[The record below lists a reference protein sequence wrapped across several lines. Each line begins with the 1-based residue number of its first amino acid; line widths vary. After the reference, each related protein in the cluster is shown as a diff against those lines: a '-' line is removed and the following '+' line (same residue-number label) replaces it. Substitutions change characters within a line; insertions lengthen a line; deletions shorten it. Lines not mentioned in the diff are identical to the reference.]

1 MKGKM
6 RMVLFALGAGFVVLF
21 GLRLLYG
28 LLNSGPVATSVPS
41 IGSGQREFEFSKK
54 NYASEKFLAP
64 AANGVQGHNVDQ
76 KYEKVASVLSRTSA
90 FDQDELR
97 VRGATGKYHAL
108 VQYEQSS
115 GLAGHRH
122 LEMAVGVVPSE
133 FDNIVEEV
141 RQIGTLS
148 SIRID
153 KVDKTGEY
161 RNLIAKKASQEK
173 ARDSL
178 LVLKGR
184 AGSIDEMIHLENKL
198 LEIESEIQTL
208 GVSLG
213 EYSQENEFCTIK
225 LTLDES
231 ITSAQISVAHRIK
244 VALIWA
250 GTYYL
255 VLLVTLLITGLLI
268 LGVRSLDGGL
278 RNVQT
283 DPGTKG

>member
-28 LLNSGPVATSVPS
+28 LMNSGPGGTSLS
-41 IGSGQREFEFSKK
+41 IIGSRPAEFEFSKK

-64 AANGVQGHNVDQ
+64 AANGAQAHNVDQ
-76 KYEKVASVLSRTSA
+76 KYEKVASVVSRTSA
-90 FDQDELR
+90 FDQDEAR
-97 VRGATGKYHAL
+97 VRGTTGKYHAL

-122 LEMAVGVVPSE
+122 LEMAVGVVPAE
-133 FDNIVEEV
+133 FDNVVEEI
-141 RQIGTLS
+141 RQIGTLA

-161 RNLIAKKASQEK
+161 SNLIAKKASQEK

-178 LVLKGR
+178 LGLKGR
-184 AGSIDEMIHLENKL
+184 AGSIDEMINLENKL
-198 LEIESEIQTL
+198 LAIESEIQTL

-268 LGVRSLDGGL
+268 LGVRSLDGSL

>member
-161 RNLIAKKASQEK
+161 R
-173 ARDSL
+173 
-178 LVLKGR
+178 
-184 AGSIDEMIHLENKL
+184 
-198 LEIESEIQTL
+198 
-208 GVSLG
+208 
-213 EYSQENEFCTIK
+213 
-225 LTLDES
+225 
-231 ITSAQISVAHRIK
+231 
-244 VALIWA
+244 
-250 GTYYL
+250 
-255 VLLVTLLITGLLI
+255 
-268 LGVRSLDGGL
+268 
-278 RNVQT
+278 
-283 DPGTKG
+283 

>member
-1 MKGKM
+1 
-6 RMVLFALGAGFVVLF
+6 MVLFALGAGFVVLF

-28 LLNSGPVATSVPS
+28 LMNSGPGGTSLS
-41 IGSGQREFEFSKK
+41 IIGSRPAEFEFSKK

-64 AANGVQGHNVDQ
+64 AANGAQAHNVDQ
-76 KYEKVASVLSRTSA
+76 KYEKVASVVSRTSA
-90 FDQDELR
+90 FDQDEAR
-97 VRGATGKYHAL
+97 VRGTTGKYHAL

-122 LEMAVGVVPSE
+122 LEMAVGVVPAE
-133 FDNIVEEV
+133 FDNVVEEI
-141 RQIGTLS
+141 RQIGTLA

-161 RNLIAKKASQEK
+161 SNLIAKKASQEK

-178 LVLKGR
+178 LGLKGR
-184 AGSIDEMIHLENKL
+184 AGSIDEMINLENKL
-198 LEIESEIQTL
+198 LAIESEIQTL

-268 LGVRSLDGGL
+268 LGVRSLDGSL

>member
-1 MKGKM
+1 
-6 RMVLFALGAGFVVLF
+6 
-21 GLRLLYG
+21 
-28 LLNSGPVATSVPS
+28 
-41 IGSGQREFEFSKK
+41 
-54 NYASEKFLAP
+54 
-64 AANGVQGHNVDQ
+64 
-76 KYEKVASVLSRTSA
+76 

-231 ITSAQISVAHRIK
+231 IAGAKASAAHRIE

-268 LGVRSLDGGL
+268 LGVRSLDGSL
-278 RNVQT
+278 RKVQT